1 MKKTILS
8 YLMVSIFA
16 FYAVSAQTGSTEKS
30 PVGKWKFEAP
40 TAPVGYNSGSISIS
54 FAENKYST
62 MVSITGSENA
72 IPGDKTKFENDTVSF
87 IVLIDG
93 NVVSISLKAETDT
106 KMTGK
111 AVYSEGE
118 IPLTLIKDV
127 PKK

>member
-1 MKKTILS
+1 MKKIIPIILILFFNLS
-8 YLMVSIFA
+8 LA
-16 FYAVSAQTGSTEKS
+16 LAQTVKESIS
-30 PVGKWKFEAP
+30 PIGKWKFEAP

-62 MVSITGSENA
+62 IVSLTGSEYA
-72 IPGDKTKFENDTVSF
+72 IPGDKTKFENDSVSF
-87 IVLIDG
+87 IVLLEG

-118 IPLTLIKDV
+118 IPLTLTKDIA
-127 PKK
+127 KK